1 MNLTEF
7 NQLDRAAAKELLAS
21 TCGSGKWQQLM
32 MDQFPFTS
40 ERHMVKAAVEYW
52 YHYCDREDWLEA
64 FSHHPKIGDTQN
76 LAERF
81 PETKHL
87 ASSEQAAVGTAST
100 DVIELLAKANDLYEA
115 KFEYIFIIFATGRS
129 ASEMLRILQDR
140 SSNTHDE
147 ELVIAIGEQLKITI
161 QRFKKI
167 LQDADWSAVHQSQL
181 TTHVLDTTL
190 GRPAAEMT
198 IRLKHFVHDG
208 WFTLAQGVT
217 NADGRV
223 GDLLPSEKNVLP
235 GNYKMVFETARYF
248 KANNTTGLYP
258 AVEICFTVSD
268 DSHYHIPLLLNP
280 FGYSTYRGS

>member
-7 NQLDRAAAKELLAS
+7 NQLDRTTAKELLAT
-21 TCGSGKWQQLM
+21 TCGSAKWQDLM
-32 MDQFPFTS
+32 LEQCPFTN
-40 ERHMVKAAVEYW
+40 EVDMVKAAVEFW

-64 FSHHPKIGDTQN
+64 FSQHPKIGDTQN

-87 ASSEQAAVGTAST
+87 AGNEQAAVKGAPK
-100 DVIELLAKANDLYEA
+100 DIIELLANANDLYEA
-115 KFEYIFIIFATGRS
+115 KFGYIFIIFATGKS
-129 ASEMLRILQDR
+129 AAEMLRILQDR
-140 SSNTHDE
+140 SSNTHE
-147 ELVIAIGEQLKITI
+147 EEIVIAIGEQLKITI

-167 LQDADWSAVHQSQL
+167 LPDADWSAVHPSQL

-190 GRPAAEMT
+190 GRPAQEMT
-198 IRLKHFVHDG
+198 IRLKHFVNNG

-223 GDLLPSEKNVLP
+223 ADLLPPEKNVLP

-248 KANNTTGLYP
+248 KANNITGLYP
-258 AVEICFTVSD
+258 GVEICFTVSD
-268 DSHYHIPLLLNP
+268 DAHYHIPLLLNP

>member
-7 NQLDRAAAKELLAS
+7 NQLDKPAAKELLAT
-21 TCGSGKWQQLM
+21 TCGSVKWQDLM
-32 MDQFPFTS
+32 MDQFPFS
-40 ERHMVKAAVEYW
+40 DERHMVKAAVEYW
-52 YHYCDREDWLEA
+52 YHYCDRGDWLEA
-64 FSHHPKIGDTQN
+64 FSQHPKIGDTQN

-81 PETKHL
+81 PDTKDL
-87 ASSEQAAVGTAST
+87 ASGEQASVGTASK
-100 DVIELLAKANDLYEA
+100 DIIELLAKANDLYEA
-115 KFEYIFIIFATGRS
+115 KFGYIFIVFATGKS
-129 ASEMLRILQDR
+129 AAEMLRILQDR

-161 QRFKKI
+161 QRFKMI
-167 LQDADWSAVHQSQL
+167 LAAADWSAVHPSQL

-198 IRLKHFVHDG
+198 IRLKHFVDNG

-248 KANNTTGLYP
+248 KTNNTTGLYP

>member
-7 NQLDRAAAKELLAS
+7 NKLDKAAAKELLAT
-21 TCGSGKWQQLM
+21 TCGSAKWQQLM
-32 MDQFPFTS
+32 MDQFPFAS
-40 ERHMVKAAVEYW
+40 EKQMVKAAVEYW
-52 YHYCDREDWLEA
+52 YHYCSREDWIEA
-64 FSHHPKIGDTQN
+64 FSHHPKIGDIQN

-87 ASSEQAAVGTAST
+87 ANHEQAGVKTASH
-100 DVIELLAKANDLYEA
+100 DVVELLAKANDLYEA
-115 KFEYIFIIFATGRS
+115 KFDYIFIVFATGKS
-129 ASEMLRILQDR
+129 AAEMLRILQDR

-167 LQDADWSAVHQSQL
+167 LPDADWSAVQPSQL

-190 GRPAAEMT
+190 GRPAQEMT
-198 IRLKHFVHDG
+198 IRLKHFVNEG

-223 GDLLPSEKNVLP
+223 ADLLPSEKKVLP

-248 KANNTTGLYP
+248 KANNTVGLYP

-268 DSHYHIPLLLNP
+268 EAHYHIPLLLNP